1 MSSDATK
8 LSRQDQAARWFAA
21 ERAGVML
28 VEQRAEFE
36 AWKADPRNLQ
46 ALNAMRELWDDL
58 AVLKG
63 REPAPSKRP
72 LSRFLPFAAAAVV
85 LVIGVFASANLLFA
99 PADTPIVTAEGQQ
112 KSQSMPDGSVIAVNV
127 ASTVSY
133 KFTETERRVTLLDG
147 EAAFSVKPDP
157 DKPFVVRVGDLEVR
171 AVGTSF
177 NVRQRDGVLQVA
189 VSEGQVQLCRV
200 TAAGDTVIADLSA
213 GQLLEIPASMGAA
226 ATAPP
231 PASIPPSQVSEWRMR
246 VVTYE
251 DATVQEVVEDFNR
264 YFDRKLRM
272 AQPSLLERRVTVRLQ
287 VENRERAIEILAALL
302 DGKIA
307 STKEEDLLTT
317 SSALA
322 GN

>member
-231 PASIPPSQVSEWRMR
+231 PRQSRP
-246 VVTYE
+246 
-251 DATVQEVVEDFNR
+251 
-264 YFDRKLRM
+264 
-272 AQPSLLERRVTVRLQ
+272 RRCP
-287 VENRERAIEILAALL
+287 N
-302 DGKIA
+302 GGCG
-307 STKEEDLLTT
+307 S
-317 SSALA
+317 
-322 GN
+322 